1 MPAPIPDLSR
11 DQQCH
16 HYQAPTGQRCG
27 SPAIKGEYYC
37 YFHHIKHANRFN
49 RRVLIDPEVTGLELP
64 VIEDRATIFVAITAI
79 VHRLAANTLDT
90 KRAGQMLYGL
100 QNALLALPPDPAPEP
115 AETPAPEAHSG
126 GCCCRHQKR
135 CRKPAAE
142 PAQHP
147 EPSHAADSA
156 CHSER
161 SEESPHSEPAAS
173 NTQPTTQRTTGN
185 EPRTPP
191 KKISITKESL
201 IYFLR
206 ARHCYSCNAEL
217 FPAHELTYRR
227 YPGAPPEIVEENDHI
242 RRLSERYPSGC
253 SPALL
258 LDDVTAPRPSDPLT
272 PSLQE

>member
-37 YFHHIKHANRFN
+37 YFHHIKHANRAN
-49 RRVLIDPEVTGLELP
+49 RRVLIDPEVTALELP

-90 KRAGQMLYGL
+90 KRAGQMLFGL
-100 QNALLALPPDPAPEP
+100 QNALLALPPEP
-115 AETPAPEAHSG
+115 AETPEPAAQSG
-126 GCCCRHQKR
+126 CNGCCCRHRNKR
-135 CRKPAAE
+135 RKPE
-142 PAQHP
+142 PEQARNSSP
-147 EPSHAADSA
+147 NPDPS
-156 CHSER
+156 CHSDPEAKPNG
-161 SEESPHSEPAAS
+161 EESPHSNPAAS
-173 NTQPTTQRTTGN
+173 SAAPAHGQTTDN
-185 EPRTPP
+185 EPPTPP

-217 FPAHELTYRR
+217 FPADELTYRR
-227 YPGAPPEIVEENDHI
+227 YPGAPTEVIEENEHI
-242 RRLSERYPSGC
+242 RRLSDRYPSGC
-253 SPALL
+253 SPLL
-258 LDDVTAPRPSDPLT
+258 LLNGEAPLT